1 MKKTYCT
8 AIIEMNEFKKNFE
21 YNNIV
26 ILTLTIKYPLIN
38 IPHNKY
44 AENNINS
51 MINNQIIEYYNY
63 VSRIM
68 YNNAV
73 EYYHDS
79 QANDFPFHVNEAI
92 VEYNVTYNDNCFLSL
107 YKDKYEFTGGAH
119 GSTIRS
125 SDTWETCQGTYIPMY
140 CYFYRGT
147 NYMNLLINE
156 ITKQAARNLNKN
168 PGIYF
173 EDYKNLIIQ
182 NFNPNSYFLTPYGMT
197 IYYQQYDI
205 APYSTGIVEFTI
217 PYEII
222 GWYPSC

>member
-1 MKKTYCT
+1 MKKTKCT
-8 AIIEMNEFKKNFE
+8 AIIDMCEFKHSFE
-21 YNNIV
+21 YKNIV
-26 ILTLTIKYPLIN
+26 ILTLIIRYPLIN
-38 IPHNKY
+38 IPYNKL

-51 MINNQIIEYYNY
+51 TINMQIKEYYNY
-63 VSRIM
+63 VSSTL
-68 YNNAV
+68 YDNAIK
-73 EYYHDS
+73 YYHDS
-79 QANDFPFHVNEAI
+79 QTNNFPFHVNEAI
-92 VEYNVTYNDNCFLSL
+92 MEYNITYNENCFLSL
-107 YKDKYEFTGGAH
+107 YKDKYEYTGGAH
-119 GSTIRS
+119 GSTLRS

-140 CYFYRGT
+140 CYFYKEI

-156 ITKQAARNLNKN
+156 ITKQAERNLNQN

-182 NFNPNSYFLTPYGMT
+182 NFDPNSYFLTTQGIT

-217 PYEII
+217 PYRII

>member
-1 MKKTYCT
+1 MKKANCT
-8 AIIEMNEFKKNFE
+8 AIIDMDEFKHNFE

-26 ILTLTIKYPLIN
+26 VLTLTIRYPLIN
-38 IPHNKY
+38 IPHNKS
-44 AENNINS
+44 AENNINN
-51 MINNQIIEYYNY
+51 MINNQIIVYYNY
-63 VSRIM
+63 VSRTL

-92 VEYNVTYNDNCFLSL
+92 MEYNITYNDNCFLSL

-125 SDTWETCQGTYIPMY
+125 SDTWETCEGTYIPIY
-140 CYFYRGT
+140 CYFFRGT

-156 ITKQAARNLNKN
+156 ITKQAEQNLNQN

-173 EDYKNLIIQ
+173 EDYKNLIIE
-182 NFNPNSYFLTPYGMT
+182 NFNPNSYYLTPQGMD

-217 PYEII
+217 PY
-222 GWYPSC
+222 

>member
-1 MKKTYCT
+1 MKKHKCT
-8 AIIEMNEFKKNFE
+8 AIIEMNEFKRNFR

-26 ILTLTIKYPLIN
+26 VLTLTIKYPLIN
-38 IPHNKY
+38 IPHNKS
-44 AENNINS
+44 AEDNINN
-51 MINNQIIEYYNY
+51 MITMQIREYYNY
-63 VSRIM
+63 VSRTL
-68 YNNAV
+68 YNNAI

-79 QANDFPFHVNEAI
+79 QTNNFPFHVNEAI
-92 VEYNVTYNDNCFLSL
+92 MEYNITYNDNCFLSL

-147 NYMNLLINE
+147 NYMNLLVNE
-156 ITKQAARNLNKN
+156 ITKQAEQNLNQN

-173 EDYKNLIIQ
+173 EDYKNLIIE
-182 NFNPNSYFLTPYGMT
+182 NFNPESYFLTPYGMN

>member
-1 MKKTYCT
+1 MNKTKST
-8 AIIEMNEFKKNFE
+8 AMVDMREFKRSFE

-26 ILTLTIKYPLIN
+26 ILTLNIRYPLIN
-38 IPHNKY
+38 IPHNKS
-44 AENNINS
+44 AEDNINNL
-51 MINNQIIEYYNY
+51 INMQIREYYNY
-63 VSRIM
+63 VSRTL
-68 YNNAV
+68 YNNAI

-79 QANDFPFHVNEAI
+79 QTNNFPFHVNEAI
-92 VEYNVTYNDNCFLSL
+92 MEYIITYNENCFLSL

-119 GSTIRS
+119 GNTIRS

-156 ITKQAARNLNKN
+156 ITKQAGQNLNQN
-168 PGIYF
+168 TGIYF
-173 EDYKNLIIQ
+173 EDYKNLIIE
-182 NFNPNSYFLTPYGMT
+182 NFNPDSYFLTPYGMV

>member
-1 MKKTYCT
+1 MKKPCCT
-8 AIIEMNEFKKNFE
+8 AIVEMNEFKRNFR
-21 YNNIV
+21 YNNSV
-26 ILTLTIKYPLIN
+26 ILTLNIKYPLIN
-38 IPHNKY
+38 IPHNKS
-44 AENNINS
+44 AEDNINN
-51 MINNQIIEYYNY
+51 MINMQIREYYNY
-63 VSRIM
+63 VSRKL
-68 YNNAV
+68 YNNAI
-73 EYYHDS
+73 EYYRDS
-79 QANDFPFHVNEAI
+79 QTNNFPFHVNEAI
-92 VEYNVTYNDNCFLSL
+92 MEYNITYNDNCFLSL

-140 CYFYRGT
+140 CYFYSGT

-156 ITKQAARNLNKN
+156 ITKQAEQNLNQN

-182 NFNPNSYFLTPYGMT
+182 NFNPDSYFLTPYGMN

>member
-1 MKKTYCT
+1 MKKYKCT
-8 AIIEMNEFKKNFE
+8 SIIDMNEFKQNFQ

-26 ILTLTIKYPLIN
+26 ILTLSIRYPLVN
-38 IPHNKY
+38 IPHNNS

-51 MINNQIIEYYNY
+51 MIKKEIREYYNY
-63 VSRIM
+63 VSGTL
-68 YNNAV
+68 YNNAIK
-73 EYYHDS
+73 YYHES
-79 QANDFPFHVNEAI
+79 QTNDFPFHVNEAI
-92 VEYNVTYNDNCFLSL
+92 MEYNITYNDNCFLSL

-119 GSTIRS
+119 GSTYRS
-125 SDTWETCQGTYIPMY
+125 SDTWETCEGTYIPMN
-140 CYFYRGT
+140 CYFYSGT

-156 ITKQAARNLNKN
+156 ITKQAESNLKQN

-173 EDYKNLIIQ
+173 EDYKNLIIE
-182 NFNPNSYFLTPYGMT
+182 NFNPSSYFLTPQGMT

-217 PYEII
+217 PYGII

>member
-1 MKKTYCT
+1 MKKPRCT
-8 AIIEMNEFKKNFE
+8 AIIDMREFKQSFE
-21 YNNIV
+21 YNDNV
-26 ILTLTIKYPLIN
+26 ILTLLIRYPSIN
-38 IPHNKY
+38 IPHNKS
-44 AENNINS
+44 AENNINN
-51 MINNQIIEYYNY
+51 MINMQIKEYYNY
-63 VSRIM
+63 VSTTL

-79 QANDFPFHVNEAI
+79 QTNNFPFHVNEAI
-92 VEYNVTYNDNCFLSL
+92 MEYNVTYNENCFLSL
-107 YKDKYEFTGGAH
+107 YKDKYQYTGGAH
-119 GSTIRS
+119 GNTIRS

-156 ITKQAARNLNKN
+156 ITKQAEQNLNQN

-173 EDYKNLIIQ
+173 EDYKNLIVQ
-182 NFNPNSYFLTPYGMT
+182 NFNPDSYFLTPNGMT